1 MSLRARDIDGDLSL
15 EADVVI
21 VGSGAG
27 GGMAARE
34 LAVRGAKVVLLEEGP
49 ELALPEMT
57 QREEEMMPKLFQ
69 ERGGR
74 STTDLAIR
82 VLGGRSLGGSTVHNI
97 NLCKRLPKEIL
108 EHWARDFAVSGASEA
123 ELAPVFESV
132 EKDLSV
138 SLVEADRRN
147 ENNRILERGVR
158 ALGWR
163 GGPLRHNRV
172 GCQGT
177 GFCELGCPYGAKQ
190 NAAKILI
197 PDAKSHGANVVT
209 DVRIERVI
217 HDGHEATGVAGHAL
231 DSRGRPHANVSV
243 KARVVVL
250 SGSAVGSAVIGVKS
264 DLPDPHARLGRG
276 LRMHP
281 GVAVA
286 GLFDEEVVGWKGIP
300 QSFEC
305 TELLDYAPGSD
316 KRVWITTVFAHPI
329 GAAIMLPGFGQ
340 KHREWMLRYRNIAVL
355 TAMLH
360 DESSGRVSAKRD
372 GRAKIEYTLS
382 DADVVQL
389 ARGIRACAKL
399 LFAGGAKR
407 VLVPSVPP
415 VELSRP
421 DQVESVPDSVAR
433 PHNIAMAAV
442 HPMGTLSLGDDP
454 RRAVVKSTGEHHQI
468 NGLFVLDGSLF
479 PTSIGGPPQIPI
491 YALARHLSR
500 FVAER
505 AGARGSAAQQ
515 QK

>member
-1 MSLRARDIDGDLSL
+1 MSEAGRNLSGDLAV

-34 LAVRGAKVVLLEEGP
+34 LAVRGARVVVVEEGP
-49 ELALPEMT
+49 ALSLPDMT
-57 QREEEMMPKLFQ
+57 QREDEMMPKLFQ

-82 VLGGRSLGGSTVHNI
+82 VIGGRSLGGSTMHNI
-97 NLCKRLPKEIL
+97 NLCKRLPAEIL
-108 EHWARDFAVSGASEA
+108 EQWARDHAVSGASEK
-123 ELAPVFESV
+123 ELAPVFASV

-138 SLVEADRRN
+138 SLVEPERRN

-158 ALGWR
+158 ALGYR
-163 GGPLRHNRV
+163 GGPLHHNRV
-172 GCQGT
+172 GCQGS

-190 NAAKILI
+190 NSAKILI
-197 PDAKSHGANVVT
+197 PDAEGHGARVIT
-209 DVRIERVI
+209 DVRVDRVL
-217 HDGHEATGVAGHAL
+217 HDGHEATGVVGRAL
-231 DSRGRPHANVSV
+231 DARGRPHAEVRV
-243 KARVVVL
+243 KARTVVL
-250 SGSAVGSAVIGVKS
+250 AGSAIGSAVLGVKS
-264 DLPDPHARLGRG
+264 DLPDPHGRLGRG

-286 GLFDEEVVGWKGIP
+286 GLFDEPVVGWKGIP
-300 QSFEC
+300 QSYEC
-305 TELLDYAPGSD
+305 TELLDFSPGSD

-329 GAAIMLPGFGQ
+329 GAAIMLPGFGKQ
-340 KHREWMLRYRNIAVL
+340 HREWMLRYKNIAVL

-372 GRAKIEYTLS
+372 GRAKIDYTLG

-415 VELSRP
+415 VELERP
-421 DQVESVPDSVAR
+421 DRVESIPDSVAR

-442 HPMGTLSLGDDP
+442 HPMGTLAFGDDP
-454 RRAVVKSTGEHHQI
+454 RRAVVKSTGAHHQLD
-468 NGLFVLDGSLF
+468 GLFVLDGSLF

-491 YALARHLSR
+491 YTLSR
-500 FVAER
+500 YLSRHVAER
-505 AGARGSAAQQ
+505 AGRR
-515 QK
+515 